1 MSINFN
7 FVNPAS
13 APAISRGRTSQ
24 YNGIL
29 DAVRSD
35 QFGENGIA
43 IPDLTDKQVTGLRLA
58 LNKANLRVAT
68 RVDKV
73 NNMFY
78 ILPKA
83 PKVEASASAPTPKAS
98 KASKS

>member
-13 APAISRGRTSQ
+13 APAISRGRSSQ

-58 LNKANLRVAT
+58 LNKASLRVST
-68 RVDKV
+68 RLDKV

-78 ILPKA
+78 ILPKVAKVEQAPVPKA
-83 PKVEASASAPTPKAS
+83 PKAKA
-98 KASKS
+98 